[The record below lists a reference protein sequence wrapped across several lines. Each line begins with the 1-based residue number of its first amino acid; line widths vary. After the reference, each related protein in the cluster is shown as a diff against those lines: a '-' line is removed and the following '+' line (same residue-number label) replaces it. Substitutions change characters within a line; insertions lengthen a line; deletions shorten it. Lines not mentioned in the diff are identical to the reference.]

1 MTQSSA
7 MAGTSGG
14 LRRTPMSMTLRRR
27 ELLLAAGLCVV
38 FRGAAAAP
46 IAPARRLRL
55 NNVHTGETFEGP
67 YRDAAGPI
75 PAGMEGLA
83 RLLRHHHV
91 CNVGPLD
98 CSTLDFLPDVMS
110 PKQLADA

>member
-67 YRDAAGPI
+67 YRDAAGPV
-75 PAGMEGLA
+75 PAAIEDLGQ
-83 RLLRHHHV
+83 LLPGHHV
-91 CNVGPLD
+91 CHGRPLD
-98 CSTLDFLPDVMS
+98 GATLEFL
-110 PKQLADA
+110 ARG